1 VSEGFGLDWLRL
13 REPHDLRARS
23 RDLARQFGK
32 AVRAHAGNEPA
43 GIVDLGA
50 GSGANFRA
58 LAPLISGDQH
68 WRLVDHDRA
77 LLGHQ
82 AAEIAQ
88 WARGQGWHVTHGSNA
103 VTISALESQWQAH
116 RVELDL
122 ARDLPS
128 LPLSAHGVTCAAL
141 LDLVSPEWLER
152 LADRIAAARVPFLAA
167 INVDGRRHWEPTHPE
182 DTAVARAFAEHQHR
196 DKGFG
201 PALGP
206 DAPAKTAA
214 LFRARRYRVTAA
226 AGQWRLGAADPVM
239 LAALVDG
246 TAEAASETD
255 PAQSSG
261 RWRADRRAT
270 LADGML
276 RLGVGHVDI
285 LAEPDESP
293 MTQG

>member
-1 VSEGFGLDWLRL
+1 VSGGFGLDWLRL

-23 RDLARQFGK
+23 RDLAHQFGG
-32 AVRAHAGNEPA
+32 AVRARAGNEPA
-43 GIVDLGA
+43 GIMDLGA

-77 LLGHQ
+77 LLAHQ

-88 WARGQGWHVTHGSNA
+88 WARGQGWRVTHGSNA
-103 VTISALESQWQAH
+103 VTISAREAQWQVH

-128 LPLSAHGVTCAAL
+128 LPLSGHAVTCAAL
-141 LDLVSPEWLER
+141 LDLVSAEWLER

-167 INVDGRRHWEPTHPE
+167 INVDGRRCWEPAHPE
-182 DTAVARAFAEHQHR
+182 DAAIARAFAEHQHR

-206 DAPAKTAA
+206 DASAAAAAMLRARGYRAMTAA
-214 LFRARRYRVTAA
+214 
-226 AGQWRLGAADPVM
+226 GEWRLATDDAAVLSALIDGTAGAADEVNPALPV
-239 LAALVDG
+239 
-246 TAEAASETD
+246 
-255 PAQSSG
+255 G
-261 RWRADRRAT
+261 RWRSDRLSM
-270 LADGML
+270 LAVGEL
-276 RLGVGHVDI
+276 RLTIGHVDI
-285 LAEPDESP
+285 FAEPA
-293 MTQG
+293 

>member
-1 VSEGFGLDWLRL
+1 MSEGFGLDWLRL

-32 AVRAHAGNEPA
+32 AVRARAGNETA
-43 GIVDLGA
+43 DVVDLGA

-77 LLGHQ
+77 LLAHQ

-88 WARGQGWHVTHGSNA
+88 WARGQGWRVTHGSNV
-103 VTISALESQWQAH
+103 VTISALGSRWQAH
-116 RVELDL
+116 GVEFDL
-122 ARDLPS
+122 SRDLPS

-141 LDLVSPEWLER
+141 LDLVSPAWLEG

-167 INVDGRRHWEPTHPE
+167 SNVDGRRHWEPTHPE
-182 DTAVARAFAEHQHR
+182 DAAIARAFADHQHR
-196 DKGFG
+196 EKGFG

-206 DAPAKTAA
+206 DAPAKLET
-214 LFRARRYRVTAA
+214 LFRARRYRVTTI
-226 AGQWRLGAADPVM
+226 AGEWRLGAADPVM

-255 PAQSSG
+255 PAQSWG
-261 RWRADRRAT
+261 RWRADRRAS
-270 LADGML
+270 LAEGML
-276 RLGVGHVDI
+276 RLAVGHVDI

-293 MTQG
+293 MTPA

>member
-23 RDLARQFGK
+23 RSLARQFGA
-32 AVRAHAGNEPA
+32 AVRAQAGNEPA

-68 WRLVDHDRA
+68 WRLVDHDRT
-77 LLGHQ
+77 LLAHQ

-88 WARGQGWHVTHGSNA
+88 WARGQGWRVTHGSTV
-103 VTISALESQWQAH
+103 VTISTRDSQWQALG
-116 RVELDL
+116 VEFDL

-128 LPLSAHGVTCAAL
+128 LPLSAHGVTCAAF
-141 LDLVSPEWLER
+141 LDLVSPAWLER
-152 LADRIAAARVPFLAA
+152 LADRIAAACVPFLTAS
-167 INVDGRRHWEPTHPE
+167 NVDGRRRWEPTHPE
-182 DTAVARAFAEHQHR
+182 DAAMARAFAMHQHR

-206 DAPAKTAA
+206 DAPTKLEA
-214 LFRARRYRVTAA
+214 LFRARRYRVISTA
-226 AGQWRLGAADPVM
+226 GEWRLGAADPVM

-261 RWRADRRAT
+261 RWRADRRAS
-270 LADGML
+270 LAEGML
-276 RLGVGHVDI
+276 RLAVGHVDI

-293 MTQG
+293 KTQG